1 MTQPTLNDLIGLAR
15 AAGDIL
21 REGYGQDHQVH
32 YKGLI
37 DLVTE
42 VDHRSE
48 NMLLERILAAYP
60 QDTIVTEERGRFEG
74 ANGRSWIIDPLD
86 GTVNFAHGIPIFAVS
101 IAYAVDRQVTLGVVY
116 DPLRDE
122 CFSAERGKGAWLN
135 GKPISPSSEASLQKA
150 LLVTGFSYNPE
161 IRDRNLPLFVH
172 LVKRAQAVRRLGS
185 AALDMSYVAC
195 GRLDGYWELQLE
207 SWDIAAAALIAQES
221 GATITDMDGS
231 PNFMRPPHSAVAA
244 NPALHAVLLAELKNA
259 AESGK

>member
-1 MTQPTLNDLIGLAR
+1 LNDVIELAR

-21 REGYGQDHQVH
+21 RDGYGQDHQVH

-48 NMLLERILAAYP
+48 NMLLERIQAAYP
-60 QDTIVTEERGRFEG
+60 QDAIITEERGRFAG

-101 IAYAVDRQVTLGVVY
+101 IAYAVDRQVMLGVVY

-135 GKPISPSSEASLQKA
+135 DLPISPTNETSLQKA

-207 SWDIAAAALIAQES
+207 TWDLAAAALIAQES
-221 GATITDMDGS
+221 GVLVTDMDGS
-231 PNFMRPPHSAVAA
+231 LDFMHPPHSAIAA

-259 AESGK
+259 AASGK